1 MSESPRVTLRQPR
14 LSDAPFIVWLDTPFA
29 VREHVLLS
37 EPPTLDQA
45 AGVIER
51 WLTLDEPFG
60 YFIIEAGSDN
70 HTAGWVHAKPCK
82 FIDGAIELGWR
93 LHPEYWG
100 QGIATSAASLL
111 IARFRAEMPATT
123 FTATTLGANERSKRV
138 MDRLG
143 MSLHSSYL
151 HADTHPALLYTL
163 TSTTPASTSSI
174 HVE

>member
-1 MSESPRVTLRQPR
+1 LITLRNPKR
-14 LSDAPFIVWLDTPFA
+14 SDAPFIVWLDTPFA
-29 VREHVLLS
+29 VREHVLLA

-45 AGVIER
+45 TGVIER
-51 WLTLDEPFG
+51 WLTLGQPYG
-60 YFIIEAGSDN
+60 YFIIEVGPDY
-70 HTAGWVHAKPCK
+70 HPAGWVHAKPCM

-93 LHPEYWG
+93 LHPEFWG
-100 QGIATSAASLL
+100 KGIATAAASLL
-111 IARFRAEMPATT
+111 IARFRAEKPSTT

-143 MSLHSSYL
+143 MSLHSGYL

-163 TSTTPASTSSI
+163 TSTTPALTSSI